1 MACGCQGGS
10 TAAKSSWKVD
20 LTMTGK
26 TFPDGS
32 SVKTYA
38 LATEAL
44 AAIAQ
49 LGLTGSL
56 RPVPA

>member
-1 MACGCQGGS
+1 MACGCQGG
-10 TAAKSSWKVD
+10 TAAKSAWKVD

-26 TFPDGS
+26 VFPDGS

-38 LATEAL
+38 LATEAM
-44 AAIAQ
+44 AAINA
-49 LGLTGSL
+49 LGLSGSL